1 MNSSGMVPEFIQLQ
15 GSVSMTDFIIAI
27 SSDLVR
33 AGMYATLKSNNYRVV
48 ASVSSLQQLRDE
60 VKSYP
65 YATVILGSHF
75 GGDGT
80 IETWKRLQR
89 RHEGL
94 QLLLWARHFQDVLD
108 FQCNLKQVDG
118 YLLENANYDVFLE
131 ACASVNRGQ
140 MYVAQAVAEYF
151 AKNPR
156 RQEQVRVLQSLSD
169 RELQVTQMIGRGL
182 RVADIAKSLNISS
195 KTVNTFR
202 YRIFQKLAIRG
213 DVELTHLAL
222 QSGLIELDFAG
233 TNDD

>member
-1 MNSSGMVPEFIQLQ
+1 MNSSGMGPELIQLQ

-89 RHEGL
+89 RHQGL
-94 QLLLWARHFQDVLD
+94 QLLLWARNFQDVLD

-118 YLLENANYDVFLE
+118 YLLENSNYDVFLE

-156 RQEQVRVLQSLSD
+156 RNEQVRVLQSLSD
-169 RELQVTQMIGRGL
+169 REMQVTQMIGRGM
-182 RVADIAKSLNISS
+182 RVADIADSLNISS

-233 TNDD
+233 KDDH